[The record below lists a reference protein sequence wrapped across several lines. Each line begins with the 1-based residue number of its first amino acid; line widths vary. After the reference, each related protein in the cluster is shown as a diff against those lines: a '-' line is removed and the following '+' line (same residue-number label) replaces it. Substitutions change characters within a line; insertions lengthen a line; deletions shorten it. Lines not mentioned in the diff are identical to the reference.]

1 MIAWS
6 CDFSPLVSSESWRY
20 FGNLEPLKPRPPIRD
35 RQHCPARPSPIP
47 PTIAPTAE
55 PSAFSP
61 ASPPAA
67 QASRPKD
74 APSFST
80 SPRRLSPTDQP
91 DFPPSPTA
99 SRMYSQRPLS
109 RVPSQTSALPAR
121 ARNARSLPN
130 SRPYLIDR
138 RVRAATGPSKDVLR
152 GLGAAPQVLYGVRR
166 AGGLEKTPS
175 R

>member
-1 MIAWS
+1 MSKLGQQNAGS
-6 CDFSPLVSSESWRY
+6 RDFSRLVSSESWLDL
-20 FGNLEPLKPRPPIRD
+20 GNLEPLKPGRPSPLRD

-74 APSFST
+74 APFFST

-99 SRMYSQRPLS
+99 SRMYSKRPLS
-109 RVPSQTSALPAR
+109 RVPPRRPAR
-121 ARNARSLPN
+121 CQPEPAMPAPCQTRAPISLT
-130 SRPYLIDR
+130 
-138 RVRAATGPSKDVLR
+138 VAF
-152 GLGAAPQVLYGVRR
+152 GLPQAPPKHHHL
-166 AGGLEKTPS
+166 S
-175 R
+175 